1 MNSNLFRLNGRD
13 FIVALTNAV
22 FAAIVIVLYGVVTSG
37 GFDLFTAD
45 WGGILKTVINSVFI
59 VFISSLGAA
68 LGIDKNGKVLGSI

>member
-22 FAAIVIVLYGVVTSG
+22 FAAIIIVLYGVVTTS
-37 GFDLFTAD
+37 GFDLFTVD
-45 WGGILKTVINSVFI
+45 WVTIGKTVINSIFI

>member
-45 WGGILKTVINSVFI
+45 WGGI
-59 VFISSLGAA
+59 
-68 LGIDKNGKVLGSI
+68 